1 MRRWVVL
8 AWPLAIVAAWG
19 VVALSGSDPRGV
31 LARPLAALDGSPWFA
46 AGLLAAY
53 LARALVL
60 LAATLLTVLA
70 GFALGPAWGVVVA
83 TTGATASA
91 LLAYALA
98 RRTRTAAGHEP
109 QVAGGRARRSLAGLG
124 TRLREDAFWATLIAR
139 LALLPGDIVNVVAGA
154 SRVPWRPFAAATAL
168 GGAPGLVAVVLA
180 GASLEGSLDAG
191 AIQVDPRALAASA
204 VLALVTAGV
213 AAWARRR
220 AVRSP
225 DAPAPRRARAARRPP
240 R

>member
-1 MRRWVVL
+1 VRRWVAL

-19 VVALSGSDPRGV
+19 LLALVGVDPRSA
-31 LARPLAALDGSPWFA
+31 LAGPLAALDGSPWFA

-53 LARALVL
+53 LARAVVL
-60 LAATLLTVLA
+60 LPATLLTVLA
-70 GFALGPAWGVVVA
+70 GFALGPAWGVAVA
-83 TTGATASA
+83 TAGATASA

-98 RRTRTAAGHEP
+98 RRTRTASGTQPRPAE
-109 QVAGGRARRSLAGLG
+109 GRVRRSLAGLG
-124 TRLREDAFWATLIAR
+124 TRLREDAFAATLIAR
-139 LALLPGDIVNVVAGA
+139 LALLPGDVVNVVAGA

-168 GGAPGLVAVVLA
+168 GGAPGLVAAVLA

-191 AIQVDPRALAASA
+191 AVQVDPRALAASA
-204 VLALVTAGV
+204 LLALVTAGG

-220 AVRSP
+220 SVRSP
-225 DAPAPRRARAARRPP
+225 DGPAPRRARAARRPP